1 MEILDQEN
9 ILSKTLIF
17 SILNDVY
24 KHIEEYNSRKKRK
37 ALIVFDD
44 KVADMIS
51 NNKLDPIVSELFIRS
66 RKSNISLVL
75 LRNHILKHQKTLA

>member
-1 MEILDQEN
+1 MKKY
-9 ILSKTLIF
+9 LSETLTF
-17 SILNDVY
+17 NILNDVY

-37 ALIVFDD
+37 VLIVFDD
-44 KVADMIS
+44 KVSDMIS
-51 NNKLDPIVSELFIRS
+51 NNKLDSIVSELFIRS

>member
-44 KVADMIS
+44 TVADMIS

>member
-1 MEILDQEN
+1 MKKY
-9 ILSKTLIF
+9 LSKTLTF
-17 SILNDVY
+17 NILNDVY

-37 ALIVFDD
+37 VLIVFDD
-44 KVADMIS
+44 KVSDMIS
-51 NNKLDPIVSELFIRS
+51 NNKLDSIVSELFIRS

>member
-24 KHIEEYNSRKKRK
+24 KHIEEYNSSKKRK